1 MDMIQVW
8 AGAGAG
14 VGVSCEMM
22 GCGDTVTSDQG
33 PDQRPGTLSAASVDR
48 RLSSSQIHRI
58 PSEQE
63 EDLVRV

>member
-48 RLSSSQIHRI
+48 WLSSSQILRI
-58 PSEQE
+58 LSE
-63 EDLVRV
+63 